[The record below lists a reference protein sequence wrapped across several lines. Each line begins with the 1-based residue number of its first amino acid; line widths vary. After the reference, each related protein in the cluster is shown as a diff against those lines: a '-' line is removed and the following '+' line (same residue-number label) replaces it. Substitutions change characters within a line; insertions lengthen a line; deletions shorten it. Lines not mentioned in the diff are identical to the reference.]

1 MAKVTAPL
9 VGMHFRPPAKAILS
23 VLPSA
28 CPLLVVPE
36 PDNAYDANALQVFVP
51 SAAIP
56 QSQHSELDSA
66 ASLYGT
72 SLAEI
77 LAQERWHLGYVK
89 ATEAVHLAPRI
100 NNLAAEPGRWTA
112 NEEGQPFVPA
122 TLSFDSAGKPLVAMD
137 LPD

>member
-1 MAKVTAPL
+1 
-9 VGMHFRPPAKAILS
+9 MHFRPPAKAILG
-23 VLPSA
+23 VLPA
-28 CPLLVVPE
+28 NCPLLVVPE

-89 ATEAVHLAPRI
+89 ATEALHLQPRI
-100 NNLAAEPGRWTA
+100 CAALLAGQTIDATA
-112 NEEGQPFVPA
+112 SYPA
-122 TLSFDSAGKPLVAMD
+122 TLSFDSAGKPLVALE
-137 LPD
+137 LPE